1 MNLEKKN
8 IAGGLLTIYQA
19 RINRLANKPIEPKV
33 LAYSVTWRCNA
44 GCSMCGLSTMDN
56 SLKDINQELT
66 STQIGNAFGDKNLH
80 SLDLIRFTG
89 GEPFLKDD
97 FTQIVH
103 QIWEK
108 AKPKLFY
115 ITTNGTFTDKIKDFV
130 KSFQGKNMKL
140 SIQVSLDAVSET
152 HDQTRGVPGMAN
164 KAIETLE
171 MLTALKKT
179 VPVNIGINQAIIR
192 ENADEIESVN
202 QLAKKMG
209 VEHKVYVAVTPHE
222 SDILSKRKKQPE
234 LKLASHFTE
243 DEKKQLY
250 EKIEKIMEADQKSKD
265 FSNINYIWHL
275 VEKFLREGERKRIL
289 KEPGIV
295 NLPCLAGFLYLRLLP
310 NGDIMP
316 CTIFSEPMGN
326 IKEKSFSEIWHSE
339 KADSMRKQV
348 KNCRGCWVECDIVS
362 NFVYSDY
369 MLKYFIRNIRDSM
382 KRNIHLYL

>member
-8 IAGGLLTIYQA
+8 IAGGLLTIYKA
-19 RINRLANKPIEPKV
+19 KINRLANKPIKPKV
-33 LAYSVTWRCNA
+33 IAYSVTWRCNA
-44 GCSMCGLSTMDN
+44 ACPMCGLSTMDN
-56 SLKDINQELT
+56 SLKDANQELT
-66 STQIGNAFGDKNLH
+66 SDQIGNAFGDKNLH

-89 GEPFLKDD
+89 GEPFLKND

-115 ITTNGTFTDKIKDFV
+115 ITTNGIFTDRIKEFV
-130 KSFQGKNMKL
+130 KFFNDKDIKL
-140 SIQVSLDAVSET
+140 SIQVSLDAVSDT
-152 HDQTRGVPGMAN
+152 HNRIRGIPGIAD

-171 MLTALKKT
+171 MLISLKKT
-179 VPVNIGINQAIIR
+179 MPFNIGINQTIIK
-192 ENADEIESVN
+192 ENINEIEYVN

-209 VEHKVYVAVTPHE
+209 IGHKVYVAVTPHE
-222 SDILSKRKKQPE
+222 SEILSHGEKQQE
-234 LKLASHFTE
+234 IKLVGHYTE

-250 EKIEKIMEADQKSKD
+250 EKIENIINRGQEYKD

-316 CTIFSEPMGN
+316 CTILSEIMGN

-339 KADSMRKQV
+339 EADSIRNKV
-348 KNCRGCWVECDIVS
+348 KRCRGCWVECDIVS

-369 MLKYFIRNIRDSM
+369 VLKYFIRNMQGKIFP
-382 KRNIHLYL
+382 